1 MPRCPVCQAL
11 HKPADERC
19 SACGW
24 DLQSYSFVTGL
35 IPEVAQK
42 EQSKLTWAKDLWG
55 VLMRHREQITQLQL
69 QIKEFAKT
77 ETRFNSQLAEAL
89 QVREQLVETLQ
100 ERDLVLDD
108 LQAELAA
115 LQAQLAQAQLA
126 QAQLSQAQ
134 AFQAEATQSQP
145 AQINSEA
152 DKQVSDSSDSTTS
165 NSAPASHPAP
175 ASQPVAAS
183 HPARQT
189 FQFRS
194 LTVNQRGDTTYQNS
208 KAECFLESLGP
219 DIALEMV
226 RIPGGEFWMGSPETE
241 ADREASETAL
251 HLVKIAPL
259 WLSRF
264 PITQR
269 QWQAVAELSQIE
281 RSLNPTP
288 SNFKGDDRPVEQVS
302 WHDAIE
308 FCARLSQI
316 TERYYRLPSEAEW
329 EYACRAKTKTPFHFG
344 PTIAAA
350 WANYDGNYIYSTGSE
365 GEYRQQTTPV
375 DSFQLAN
382 AFGLSDMHGNVW
394 EWCADPWHENYQ
406 GAPSDGSVWSETGAE
421 TQRVLRGGAWY
432 CLPSLC
438 RSAHRHWDQAD
449 HAGSGISFRV
459 VCTLGDS

>member
-11 HKPADERC
+11 HKSADERC
-19 SACGW
+19 PACGW
-24 DLQSYSFVTGL
+24 NLQSYSFVTGL
-35 IPEVAQK
+35 LPEVAQK
-42 EQSKLTWAKDLWG
+42 EQSKLAWAKDLWG

-69 QIKEFAKT
+69 QIKEFTKA

-89 QVREQLVETLQ
+89 QAREQLMDIVQ
-100 ERDLVLDD
+100 ERDLALEAF
-108 LQAELAA
+108 QAELET
-115 LQAQLAQAQLA
+115 LQAQLAQAQA
-126 QAQLSQAQ
+126 SQAQ
-134 AFQAEATQSQP
+134 ASQAQFTQSQFTQSQP
-145 AQINSEA
+145 AQIISESSNSESSN
-152 DKQVSDSSDSTTS
+152 QVLVLPDSAPG
-165 NSAPASHPAP
+165 NSALTRN
-175 ASQPVAAS
+175 PVLIPQ
-183 HPARQT
+183 PARQT

-194 LTVNQRGDTTYQNS
+194 LTVDRQGNITYENS
-208 KAECFLESLGP
+208 KAECFLESLAP
-219 DIALEMV
+219 DVELEMV
-226 RIPGGEFWMGSPETE
+226 RVPGGKFWMGSPETE
-241 ADREASETAL
+241 TDREASETAL
-251 HLVKIAPL
+251 HLVTVAPL
-259 WLSRF
+259 WLGRF

-269 QWQAVAELSQIE
+269 QWQAVAALSQVE

-288 SNFKGDDRPVEQVS
+288 SNFKGDARPVEQVS

-316 TERYYRLPSEAEW
+316 TGRYYRLPSEAEW
-329 EYACRAKTKTPFHFG
+329 EYACRAETRTPFHFG

-350 WANYDGNYIYSTGSE
+350 WANYDGNYIYSTGIE

-375 DSFQLAN
+375 HMFQLAN

-394 EWCADPWHENYQ
+394 EWCADSWHENYH
-406 GAPSDGSVWSETGAE
+406 GAPSDGSVWSGTGAE

-459 VCTLGDS
+459 VCTLGDF